1 MTAIFATCKK
11 TASTECKNDKFL
23 KYSIFSIQYSIDS
36 ILYLWLNIKYQ
47 APTGAAGSLTHL
59 KAYEVNHHRV
69 LSKRKFSFQ
78 YPLGLGA
85 YSHRIIQPVT
95 RNPDDFIPA
104 QHDRAFGPFDSGY
117 FVINKKF
124 F

>member
-1 MTAIFATCKK
+1 LT
-11 TASTECKNDKFL
+11 
-23 KYSIFSIQYSIDS
+23 
-36 ILYLWLNIKYQ
+36 KYQ
-47 APTGAAGSLTHL
+47 VSNADRGCRFLNSPKTIR
-59 KAYEVNHHRV
+59 EINHHRA

-85 YSHRIIQPVT
+85 YSHRIIEPVT

-104 QHDRAFGPFDSGY
+104 QHDRAFGPFGSGY

-124 F
+124 Y